1 MKIKEIKLKN
11 YRAFYGE
18 YDINVNGKNLL
29 IYGENGSGKSSL
41 YYAIKDFFEASINQ
55 KEMNKNIFTDD
66 ESFIEISFFDKTN
79 KNKKNV
85 IKIDDNE
92 KFIQDILVAD
102 ANKIKSFFDYKKLL
116 KTHFI
121 DTQKVDIFDILIK
134 DILFYSINEIT
145 KSRLGE
151 EWLKI
156 NELKQE
162 KRGSKKFDECEITLE
177 NFNKGLK
184 SKLVSIKDLESTI
197 CSDSLFQYLF
207 CFNIFF

>member
-18 YDINVNGKNLL
+18 YNINVNGKNLL

-41 YYAIKDFFEASINQ
+41 YYAIKDFFEASVNQ
-55 KEMNKNIFTDD
+55 KEINKNIFTDD
-66 ESFIEISFFDKTN
+66 ESFIEISFFDTTN
-79 KNKKNV
+79 RNKKNV

-92 KFIQDILVAD
+92 KFIQDILVTE

-121 DTQKVDIFDILIK
+121 DTQKVDIFDLLIK

-145 KSRLGE
+145 ENRLGE

-156 NELKQE
+156 NELKKE
-162 KRGSKKFDECEITLE
+162 NRNSPKFKECEVILE

-184 SKLVSIKDLESTI
+184 SKLVSIKDYNTPRKTTEKI
-197 CSDSLFQYLF
+197 M
-207 CFNIFF
+207 IK